1 MNVITVIPISRGIGK
16 ETLSYFTASDVV
28 IGSLVEVPLRKKYVS
43 ALVVASADVRSMKA
57 KLRGADFSLRKVE
70 KLMAKPFLPEAFMR
84 TVEEIFT
91 GIFKAA
97 GMFCVHEAN
106 TNVAIADLDTL
117 IL

>member
-16 ETLSYFTASDVV
+16 ETLSYFTASDVAL
-28 IGSLVEVPLRKKYVS
+28 GSLVEVPLRKKYVS

-84 TVEEIFT
+84 TVEEMAEFH
-91 GIFKAA
+91 AA
-97 GMFCVHEAN
+97 TIGA
-106 TNVAIADLDTL
+106 TLNVMLPKKVLKSAVAFSET
-117 IL
+117 